1 MRWSRSFQLRN
12 SDGRNPVRFLPEW
25 RYHLQRIISERLV
38 KSTATHFYCPQTP
51 AALVISV
58 DAARIAK
65 AVGWVDLAPPGSF
78 G

>member
-1 MRWSRSFQLRN
+1 MN
-12 SDGRNPVRFLPEW
+12 
-25 RYHLQRIISERLV
+25 
-38 KSTATHFYCPQTP
+38 STATNFYCSQAS

-65 AVGWVDLAPPGSF
+65 ADGRVDLAPHGSF

>member
-1 MRWSRSFQLRN
+1 VN
-12 SDGRNPVRFLPEW
+12 
-25 RYHLQRIISERLV
+25 
-38 KSTATHFYCPQTP
+38 STATNFYCPQTP

-65 AVGWVDLAPPGSF
+65 ADGRVDSAPQGSF